1 MTVGK
6 IGVYG
11 KVASQADFLRV
22 NAGAF
27 AQAGLDRWFADGLE
41 TVRAERTAL
50 PAGPAAFL
58 IAPASA
64 PALVGAFAPAA
75 DAAGRASVLAVFVE
89 IARDGLRDRLPS
101 LTSTYAYFVSAAG
114 ALAASGGTLDG
125 AAIAAGAQELE
136 SILPDEAPVAGH
148 DGALA
153 QATVSSLIEALG
165 GSQAA
170 LAYACR
176 TLVAACDQMAKAGE
190 GRGGITVDAPAPDGP
205 ARELWLEIAQRR
217 LAWRDAVPALLWT
230 DDADGRLLITLGPPA
245 PAALSFL
252 ANRRHRSNRFWPLRT
267 EVASAIQEAA
277 GALTA
282 QQRAV
287 TADPRASL
295 ADLAAAFS
303 S

>member
-41 TVRAERTAL
+41 TVRAERSAL

-89 IARDGLRDRLPS
+89 IARDGLPDRLPS
-101 LTSTYAYFVSAAG
+101 LPSTYAYFVNAAG
-114 ALAASGGTLDG
+114 ALAASGSTLDG
-125 AAIAAGAQELE
+125 AAMAAGAQELE

-148 DGALA
+148 DGGLA
-153 QATVSSLIEALG
+153 QATVSSLIDALG
-165 GSQAA
+165 GGQAA

-190 GRGGITVDAPAPDGP
+190 GRGGITVDAPAPDAS
-205 ARELWLEIAQRR
+205 ARELWLAIAQRR
-217 LAWRDAVPALLWT
+217 LGWRDAVPALLWT
-230 DDADGRLLITLGPPA
+230 DDTDARLLITLGPPA
-245 PAALSFL
+245 PSALSFL

-267 EVASAIQEAA
+267 DVASAVQEAVTA
-277 GALTA
+277 MTA

-287 TADPRASL
+287 TGDPRASL

-303 S
+303 P

>member
-1 MTVGK
+1 MTTRK

-11 KVASQADFLRV
+11 KVASQPDFLRV

-50 PAGPAAFL
+50 PAGPASFL
-58 IAPASA
+58 VAPPAA

-89 IARDGLRDRLPS
+89 IARDGLADRLPS
-101 LTSTYAYFVSAAG
+101 LTSTYAYFVNAAG
-114 ALAASGGTLDG
+114 ALAASGSTLDG
-125 AAIAAGAQELE
+125 AAMAAGAQELE
-136 SILPDEAPVAGH
+136 SVLPEEVPAGGR
-148 DGALA
+148 DGGLT

-165 GSQAA
+165 GGQAA

-176 TLVAACDQMAKAGE
+176 TLVAACEQAAKAGE
-190 GRGGITVDAPAPDGP
+190 GRGGITIDAPAPDAP

-217 LAWRDAVPALLWT
+217 LGWREAVPALLWT
-230 DDADGRLLITLGPPA
+230 DELDGRLLITLGPPA
-245 PAALSFL
+245 PSALSFL
-252 ANRRHRSNRFWPLRT
+252 ANRRHRSNRLWPLRT
-267 EVASAIQEAA
+267 DVASAVQEAA
-277 GALTA
+277 AALTA

-287 TADPRASL
+287 TGDPQASL

-303 S
+303 P